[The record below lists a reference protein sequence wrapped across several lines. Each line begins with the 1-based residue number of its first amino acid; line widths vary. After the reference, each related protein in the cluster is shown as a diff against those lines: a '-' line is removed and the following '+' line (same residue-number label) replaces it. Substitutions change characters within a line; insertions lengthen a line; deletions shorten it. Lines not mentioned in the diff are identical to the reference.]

1 MSILHISRIKTLLEN
16 QVFQHVNTSKIK
28 SEKPKIS
35 TDELEN
41 ICLTQSYLLYA
52 LKSITGLDYSE
63 LSDCIVDNFKDN
75 GIDAVL
81 YSQKNNTLYLCQSK
95 FNKKGVCNVDKGEIL
110 KFLEGINDILALD
123 FSKFNS
129 RINELKENIELAIY
143 SANIRIQV
151 VLAHSGNK
159 LANEI
164 KKLILDKV
172 ESLNDTD
179 EVIFFEEFNLVEA
192 YNYLKDSV
200 AGEPINIELDLSNWG
215 INEEPYKSYYGT
227 INCGNIAELAQN
239 NPKRL
244 FSKNLRSFIGL
255 NSVNYDIVKSII
267 KTPEHFFYL
276 NNGIVLLC
284 KQINKS
290 PYNSG
295 KRDVGKFKLHDV
307 SVINGAQTVGSI
319 KHAFDKQPDCVIN
332 ACVFVKIISLENTP
346 KDFDKHITIASNTQN
361 RIEKRDF
368 ISLDEQQNRLINE
381 FFLNNLVYHVKRDE
395 LAEKKNE
402 MNYYFE
408 EATVSLAG
416 FQENVD
422 YSTYAKREI
431 GKLWEDDFY
440 KQLFNKS
447 LNVNFLV
454 NIIKVFREIEKYV
467 KTIDDSSRNI
477 CFNGMYLISNV
488 IYTKH
493 RNLLLNPNANISE
506 FLRAELKDDL
516 KDVCQKL
523 VLIYNTKF
531 SLNRIPLSLFKN
543 FNLCREIKES
553 ILEIRDVDSVRQPT
567 LFDLFD

>member
-1 MSILHISRIKTLLEN
+1 MSILHISRLKTLLET
-16 QVFQHVNTSKIK
+16 QVFQYVDTAKIK
-28 SEKPKIS
+28 SDKPKIS
-35 TDELEN
+35 ADELEN

-63 LSDCIVDNFKDN
+63 MTGCVVDNFKDN

-95 FNKKGVCNVDKGEIL
+95 FNKKGICNVDKGEIL
-110 KFLEGINDILALD
+110 KFLEGINDILSLN

-129 RINELKENIELAIY
+129 RINDLKKDIELAIF

-151 VLAHSGNK
+151 VLVHSGNK
-159 LANEI
+159 LADEI
-164 KKLILDKV
+164 RKLIVDKI

-179 EVIFFEEFNLVEA
+179 EVIFFEEYNLVKA
-192 YNYLKDSV
+192 YSCLKDSV
-200 AGEPINIELDLSNWG
+200 TGEPINIELDLSNWG

-227 INCGNIAELAQN
+227 VNCGNIAELAQN

-295 KRDVGKFKLHDV
+295 KRDFGKFQLLDV

-319 KHAFDKQPDCVIN
+319 KHAFDKQPDNVNN
-332 ACVFVKIISLENTP
+332 ANVFVKIISLENTP

-368 ISLDEQQNRLINE
+368 ISLDEQQNRLISE
-381 FFLNNLVYHVKRDE
+381 FFLNNMVYHVKRDE
-395 LAEKKNE
+395 LAEKKDELNF
-402 MNYYFE
+402 YFE

-416 FQENVD
+416 FQESVD

-431 GKLWEDDFY
+431 GKLWEDEFY
-440 KQLFNKS
+440 KVLFDKN
-447 LNVNFLV
+447 LNVNFLA
-454 NIIKVFREIEKYV
+454 NIIRVFREIEKYV
-467 KTIDDSSRNI
+467 KTIDENSRNI
-477 CFNGMYLISNV
+477 CFNGLYLISN
-488 IYTKH
+488 IMYSKH
-493 RNLLLNPNANISE
+493 RKFLSDPNINISE
-506 FLRAELKDDL
+506 FLNNEFKDDL
-516 KDVCQKL
+516 INTCQKL
-523 VLIYNTKF
+523 IVIYNSKF
-531 SLNRIPLSLFKN
+531 SYNRIPLSLFKN

-553 ILEIRDVDSVRQPT
+553 ILDVKEADTIRQPT
-567 LFDLFD
+567 LFDLYD